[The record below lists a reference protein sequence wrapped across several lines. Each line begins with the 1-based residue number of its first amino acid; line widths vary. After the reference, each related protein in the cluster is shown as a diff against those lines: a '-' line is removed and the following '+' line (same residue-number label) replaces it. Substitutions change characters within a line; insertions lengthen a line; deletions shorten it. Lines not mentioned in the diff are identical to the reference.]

1 MKKKKIKEP
10 KENTSDSRNIQKAIT
25 LGKGI
30 VPFDVWLNKK
40 NRTLIE
46 IETYKSCVEMIH
58 NIAEG
63 KEKLHN
69 TILIKNVDGENKLI
83 CY

>member
-1 MKKKKIKEP
+1 MEKKRIKEP
-10 KENTSDSRNIQKAIT
+10 KENTSDSRNREKALT
-25 LGKGI
+25 LSRSI

-40 NRTLIE
+40 NRTPIE

-63 KEKLHN
+63 REKLYD